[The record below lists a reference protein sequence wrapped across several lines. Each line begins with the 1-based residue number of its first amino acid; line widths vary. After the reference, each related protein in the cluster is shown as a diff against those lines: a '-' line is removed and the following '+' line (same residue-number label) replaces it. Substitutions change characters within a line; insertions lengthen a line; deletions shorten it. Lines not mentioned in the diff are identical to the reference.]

1 MLFRNFQ
8 KTIDAILFGN
18 NKKIPAIHQF
28 CFSNGT
34 ELVSAAAYGAAA
46 GQAGRLPAR
55 AEQRHCQRTE
65 KERTVN

>member
-46 GQAGRLPAR
+46 VQCLPYCLKDLSKAISHNLSK
-55 AEQRHCQRTE
+55 EQ
-65 KERTVN
+65 